1 MNPSPM
7 KRNLRAAAPIAI
19 TRNTG
24 RTACRMSTALSPPS
38 TNAKRAAPPRRA
50 RPRPPPARPPPR
62 PVHRSGG
69 LPNARRNPAVP
80 TWPPAPYFFPCSV
93 ERYSRIFAASASGI
107 QSAFFACIDMMIA
120 AHSSLFV
127 ALAVA
132 RSSPWH
138 TLHFCS
144 KRAFPSAVADTAGAG
159 GFGASGLEQAAAGAR
174 TARNARDRALLE
186 RRIVHFL
193 LSALENRMGTSYS
206 REDGG
211 STGNPIPGGEIQRVP
226 RETGRIGPTPQRA
239 GFRSTGGI
247 GGDPGAHPAE
257 G

>member
-159 GFGASGLEQAAAGAR
+159 GFGASGLEQAAAR
-174 TARNARDRALLE
+174 TITARNARDKTPLRNP
-186 RRIVHFL
+186 IVHFL
-193 LSALENRMGTSYS
+193 LLRWKIKWDHLTPAGSGTQPGTRPPGADPPHSHGNWYDRRSA
-206 REDGG
+206 
-211 STGNPIPGGEIQRVP
+211 
-226 RETGRIGPTPQRA
+226 A
-239 GFRSTGGI
+239 TGGI
-247 GGDPGAHPAE
+247 AFDGRVR
-257 G
+257 